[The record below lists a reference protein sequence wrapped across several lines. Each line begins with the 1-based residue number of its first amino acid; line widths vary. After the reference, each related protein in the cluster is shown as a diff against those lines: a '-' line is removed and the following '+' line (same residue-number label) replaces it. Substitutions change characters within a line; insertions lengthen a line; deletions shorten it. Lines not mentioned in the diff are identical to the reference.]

1 MKGGGEFLC
10 PGRTVGRTI
19 VEIFLRVGWTIS
31 VVKESYLKF
40 EASGEQYCSIKL
52 TDHSEMTI
60 TFVIFPALFDI

>member
-1 MKGGGEFLC
+1 MGNVL

-31 VVKESYLKF
+31 VVKEIYLKF

-60 TFVIFPALFDI
+60 KFVIFPALFDI